1 MVPMWILA
9 VIVQLSFFQDN
20 DLGGT
25 VSSVGMAIVAY
36 MAFIPSVR

>member
-1 MVPMWILA
+1 MMPMWILA
-9 VIVQLSFFQDN
+9 IIVQLAFFQQN

-25 VSSVGMAIVAY
+25 IASVGMAIVAY